1 MFEIAALIHN
11 VLSRGSAWKN
21 DTNSFV
27 VIDDKSTC
35 EKPKSSHEE
44 IVLLRRS
51 SNLPKSFHS
60 ECPMATES
68 RKRKSSSC
76 RLKRVARTG
85 RIGVSPMIPS
95 DKNLS
100 VGIPPSKLIAVEGN
114 IPRFKRVILQNG
126 DLFAD
131 FFHFCLY
138 HATRTTEFEHW
149 MCAGYITNNS
159 VQVDVKVEV
168 GCSWLRFSS
177 ASRFAEAMM

>member
-1 MFEIAALIHN
+1 VFEIAALIHN

-51 SNLPKSFHS
+51 ANPPKGFRS

-68 RKRKSSSC
+68 RKRNSSSC

-114 IPRFKRVILQNG
+114 IPRFKRVILHNG

-138 HATRTTEFEHW
+138 HATQTTKSEHW
-149 MCAGYITNNS
+149 MCAGFITNNS
-159 VQVDVKVEV
+159 VHLNVKVED
-168 GCSWLRFSS
+168 GHSWLRFCS